1 MFEIRVAVR
10 LPFGDQPSR
19 SWSLEIYGQFAPI
32 ARSFMK
38 WSIADRYC
46 SNRSPILQ
54 STNEVQ
60 QTHLNMSASIIK
72 TCVVY
77 INGLIHTT
85 HYAFVH
91 IGSLSTANLRKEFF
105 WDDDNIFPFRS
116 WLPWRV
122 WVFIL
127 TFSFSS
133 SKLVMEIIKK
143 RNESETWYHRYG
155 NKITYKSITGSS
167 FDVEGV
173 ESIS

>member
-1 MFEIRVAVR
+1 VIATEEWVFSRVAVR
-10 LPFGDQPSR
+10 SPFGDQRSR

-46 SNRSPILQ
+46 SNRSPKHCISGMTPL
-54 STNEVQ
+54 S
-60 QTHLNMSASIIK
+60 IK
-72 TCVVY
+72 TITNLVTQLFPVTSSARFWW
-77 INGLIHTT
+77 II
-85 HYAFVH
+85 A
-91 IGSLSTANLRKEFF
+91 ANLRKEFF
-105 WDDDNIFPFRS
+105 WDGDNIFPFRS

-133 SKLVMEIIKK
+133 SKLVMEIIQK

-155 NKITYKSITGSS
+155 NKITICKKIVFQLTNQ
-167 FDVEGV
+167 
-173 ESIS
+173 